1 MDEPIELTELQL
13 AVMRVLWERGEATVA
28 EVHQELQDERGLAP
42 TTVATLLSR
51 LEKRGVVTHRTEGR
65 QYVYRATVTEG
76 AVQQS
81 MLEELSERL
90 FGGDVTAMV
99 SRLLGT
105 ARVDQDELARIRAL
119 VRAREREMGGRDH
132 E

>member
-28 EVHQELQDERGLAP
+28 EVHQELQEERGLAP

-51 LEKRGVVTHRTEGR
+51 LERREVAARRTEGR
-65 QYVYRATVTEG
+65 QYVYWAKVSEA
-76 AVQQS
+76 AVQRS
-81 MLEELSERL
+81 MLREMSERL

-99 SRLLGT
+99 SQLLGN
-105 ARVDQDELARIRAL
+105 ARVDPEELARIRAM
-119 VRAREREMGGRDH
+119 VNAKERELEGQDDV
-132 E
+132 